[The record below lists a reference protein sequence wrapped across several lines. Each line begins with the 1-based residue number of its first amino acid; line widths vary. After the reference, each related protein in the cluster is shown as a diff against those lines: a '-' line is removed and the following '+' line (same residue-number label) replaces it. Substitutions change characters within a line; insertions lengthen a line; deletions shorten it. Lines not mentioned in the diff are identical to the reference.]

1 MATKKPQRRVAAPK
15 EAAPTLM
22 GNQDTADKGDTGRT
36 RKSVQITLWVTPQR
50 RDEIRAFAAKRDI
63 SVARLINEGLAMRM
77 GEDELLS

>member
-22 GNQDTADKGDTGRT
+22 GNQDTANKGDTGRT
-36 RKSVQITLWVTPQR
+36 RKTAQITLWVTPQR